1 MGRARAA
8 AGQMKRLVA
17 DTGPLLHLHEAGA
30 LHLLPLIGEVFLPP
44 LVLAE
49 LRVHAPALWPGLP
62 PEWVRTQL
70 LSPLLQQRADAW
82 QQAGLLHG
90 GEAEALAL
98 ATEIKPDWFLTDDA
112 AARLVAESL
121 GMAARG
127 SLGVVLWAAASQLT
141 ARAEAEAH
149 LAGLERSSLWL
160 SPRVRTEARAA
171 LARIYR
177 SAEL

>member
-1 MGRARAA
+1 
-8 AGQMKRLVA
+8 MKRLVA
-17 DTGPLLHLHEAGA
+17 DTGPLLHLYEAGA

-49 LRVHAPALWPGLP
+49 LRMHAPALWPGRP
-62 PEWVRTQL
+62 PGWVKTGS
-70 LSPLLQQRADAW
+70 LSLNLQQRATAW

-121 GMAARG
+121 GLETHG
-127 SLGVVLWAAASQLT
+127 SLGVVLWAAANQLVT
-141 ARAEAEAH
+141 RSD
-149 LAGLERSSLWL
+149 AGAYLTKLEQSSLWL
-160 SPRVRTEARAA
+160 SPRVRTEARTA
-171 LARIYR
+171 LAKIY
-177 SAEL
+177 SAAER